1 MAPANPPQA
10 SCRAPGI
17 RAARSRHASSP
28 LEVQSSAKEPHDE
41 LSYLPLIG
49 RVLIGLPFAMS
60 GLVKLAAYGPAT
72 AMIGGI
78 GLPFPPLAFGVAGP
92 VELGGPR

>member
-17 RAARSRHASSP
+17 RAA
-28 LEVQSSAKEPHDE
+28 
-41 LSYLPLIG
+41 PLIG